1 MAESTPA
8 FAAVTRLGHGARV
21 TVVDLILI
29 FFSGI
34 IVIARAFI
42 RFRITRLLNIDDLLL
57 FSALVRP
64 SPSSVGMKT
73 PFSYSFFCRH

>member
-1 MAESTPA
+1 MADSTPA
-8 FAAVTRLGHGARV
+8 FATLTGLDHGARV

-34 IVIARAFI
+34 VVIARAFS
-42 RFRITRLLNIDDLLL
+42 RFRISRLLSIDDLLM

-64 SPSSVGMKT
+64 SPTSMA
-73 PFSYSFFCRH
+73 

>member
-1 MAESTPA
+1 MADSTPA
-8 FAAVTRLGHGARV
+8 FATVTGLGHGARV

-42 RFRITRLLNIDDLLL
+42 RFRITRLLSIDDLLM

-64 SPSSVGMKT
+64 SLGSMA
-73 PFSYSFFCRH
+73 